1 MTLVYCQSIHYET
14 PLCVCMYSLWQM
26 VVDKWELNHTDVEL
40 MKDQPLGK
48 GAFGE
53 VYKGIVHRS
62 AAKQNRKIS
71 SATNV
76 VAIKMLKSLFT
87 HILFYIYTQVP

>member
-1 MTLVYCQSIHYET
+1 
-14 PLCVCMYSLWQM
+14 MYSLWQM
-26 VVDKWELNHTDVEL
+26 VVDKWELNRTDVEL

-53 VYKGIVHRS
+53 VFKGIVHRV
-62 AAKQNRKIS
+62 ARQNRKRS

-76 VAIKMLKSLFT
+76 VAIKMLKGLFT
-87 HILFYIYTQVP
+87 Q

>member
-1 MTLVYCQSIHYET
+1 MA
-14 PLCVCMYSLWQM
+14 
-26 VVDKWELNHTDVEL
+26 VDKWELNRTDVEL

-53 VYKGIVHRS
+53 VYKGIIHRS
-62 AAKQNRKIS
+62 ATRQNRKIS

-76 VAIKMLKSLFT
+76 VAIKMLKGLFT
-87 HILFYIYTQVP
+87 QYIGCHILLTLECD